1 MDAERKR
8 RGPLKIILTTL
19 LFIFETLLL
28 VIVLLL
34 GVMYVLAKGPSKS
47 ASDTFAMSVRET
59 SAIGFLADI
68 FYTPEQL
75 AEIEARNTVVF
86 EETDASLVVLP
97 SPVPETVEEKGPV
110 ADAWGLIDDDGD
122 GIIISPV
129 HGSGYNGYM
138 MVVLDPSRVI
148 MGSVT
153 ESFWQRGYT
162 LEEMCKHFNAVAGI
176 NAGGFPD
183 ANGQGNGSFP
193 DGLTVFDGTVYAEAG
208 PRKGFVG
215 FDSKHILHCGAY
227 DAEAVARDDIRYG
240 TSFGPVLIVN
250 GEMADESSLSS
261 GVNPRTAIGQRSDG
275 AVLLLVIEGR
285 MVKSL
290 GATYKDVAEVML
302 ANGAVNACNL
312 DGGSSSLMWY
322 KGPDDEVGGYV
333 NTCASVLGIRP
344 IPTSFIVLPK
354 EGD

>member
-1 MDAERKR
+1 MDAESKR
-8 RGPLKIILTTL
+8 RSPLKIILTTL

-28 VIVLLL
+28 VVALLF

-68 FYTPEQL
+68 FYTPEQI

-86 EETDASLVVLP
+86 EETDTSLVTLP
-97 SPVPETVEEKGPV
+97 SPAPEVTEDEGPV
-110 ADAWGLIDDDGD
+110 ADAWGLVDEDGD
-122 GIIISPV
+122 GIIISEV

-148 MGSVT
+148 MGSVP
-153 ESFWQRGYT
+153 ESFWMRGYT
-162 LEEMCKHFNAVAGI
+162 IEELCNHFNAVAGI

-183 ANGQGNGSFP
+183 ANGQGNGSYP
-193 DGLTVFDGTVYAEAG
+193 DGLTVYEGTVYAEAG

-215 FDSKHILHCGAY
+215 FDGNHILHCGEY
-227 DAEAVARDDIRYG
+227 DAESVARDGIQYG

-250 GEMADESSLSS
+250 GEMADETTLSS

-302 ANGAVNACNL
+302 TNGAVNACNL

-322 KGPDDEVGGYV
+322 KGPDEETGSYV

-344 IPTSFIVLPK
+344 VPTSFLVLPK
-354 EGD
+354 EGE